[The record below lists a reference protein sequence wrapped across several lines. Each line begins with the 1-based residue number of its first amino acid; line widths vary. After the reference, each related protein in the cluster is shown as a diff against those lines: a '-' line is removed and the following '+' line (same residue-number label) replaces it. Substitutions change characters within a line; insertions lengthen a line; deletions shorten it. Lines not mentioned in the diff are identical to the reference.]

1 MASAKQFQTLGF
13 TFFICGV
20 AFLGVGIATSMM
32 TFYTMAPAFIVIG
45 VVFLAKSRQK

>member
-1 MASAKQFQTLGF
+1 MASAKKFQALGF
-13 TFFICGV
+13 TFFSCGV
-20 AFLGVGIATSMM
+20 VFLGIGIATNML